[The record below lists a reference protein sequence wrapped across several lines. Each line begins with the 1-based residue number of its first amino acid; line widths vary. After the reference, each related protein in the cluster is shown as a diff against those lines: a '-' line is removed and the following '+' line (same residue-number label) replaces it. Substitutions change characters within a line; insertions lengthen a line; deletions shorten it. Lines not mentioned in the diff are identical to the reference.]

1 MAIAFLD
8 LAASIP
14 TKASVYSTMAC
25 PPCAEDRLGP
35 PEQPSSRIVGRA
47 TSSAAER
54 TYGHTPRWTSPAT
67 CSIAGWSWDARPT
80 SALRN
85 LGRGGQCGRT
95 LDPCTTLILEGSGS
109 VCARYWRLMAA
120 TKTALWRWW
129 RPPQFPSLQA

>member
-54 TYGHTPRWTSPAT
+54 TYGHTV
-67 CSIAGWSWDARPT
+67 
-80 SALRN
+80 
-85 LGRGGQCGRT
+85 QT
-95 LDPCTTLILEGSGS
+95 L
-109 VCARYWRLMAA
+109 
-120 TKTALWRWW
+120 
-129 RPPQFPSLQA
+129 SLQEMFVLCQQHGFEVDNTVEQPASLQDGEIGIVTELNAAV

>member
-54 TYGHTPRWTSPAT
+54 TYGHTAFRDSGNYKRWGTRDDSGALVEFRVT
-67 CSIAGWSWDARPT
+67 AASGSARPRT
-80 SALRN
+80 A
-85 LGRGGQCGRT
+85 RG
-95 LDPCTTLILEGSGS
+95 
-109 VCARYWRLMAA
+109 A
-120 TKTALWRWW
+120 TVA
-129 RPPQFPSLQA
+129 

>member
-54 TYGHTPRWTSPAT
+54 TYGHPLYLASEQMSGYVTEQM
-67 CSIAGWSWDARPT
+67 IEV
-80 SALRN
+80 N
-85 LGRGGQCGRT
+85 GGQYMPCQELRA
-95 LDPCTTLILEGSGS
+95 LLSDPGWLWVPDICAGTARCATS
-109 VCARYWRLMAA
+109 CARSR
-120 TKTALWRWW
+120 TIRD
-129 RPPQFPSLQA
+129 P